1 MSGHGLRG
9 RNGRTALVAVGGL
22 FLTGLFPAQAVAQSD
37 GRDISLSA
45 GVSYLTGDF
54 GADQD
59 TDIFFAP
66 ATIEITGDRLRFVG
80 TVSYIRI
87 EGPGIVVGGAGG
99 PIIIGRPGG
108 GAVTTESGIGDVV
121 LSAYYLIDPPSDA
134 MPYFEIGGTIKLP
147 TANENKGL
155 GTGKTDFAAHLDI
168 FKELEGGA
176 TPFATVGY
184 RLRGD
189 PQGLNLKN
197 SLYASAGASFPISQM
212 VKGGV
217 SVEYETKS
225 IARVDDLFEIV
236 PFLSWQVTDS
246 LRFDV
251 YASAGLTDS
260 APDFS
265 AGVSVRLSSF

>member
-1 MSGHGLRG
+1 MRGNGIRSGNSRI
-9 RNGRTALVAVGGL
+9 ALVALGGL
-22 FLTGLFPAQAVAQSD
+22 FLTSLFPAQASAQSD
-37 GRDISLSA
+37 GTEISFSA
-45 GVSYLTGDF
+45 GRSYLTGDF

-66 ATIEITGDRLRFVG
+66 ATIEFTGDRFRFVG
-80 TVSYIRI
+80 TVPYIRI
-87 EGPGIVVGGAGG
+87 EGPGIVVVGAGG
-99 PIIIGRPGG
+99 PIIIRPPGG
-108 GAVTTESGIGDVV
+108 GVTTESGIGDVV
-121 LSAYYLIDPPSDA
+121 LSAYYLIDPGSEA

-155 GTGKTDFAAHLDI
+155 GTGKTDFAAHLEI
-168 FKELEGGA
+168 FKELEGGT

-184 RLRGD
+184 RFRGD
-189 PQGLNLKN
+189 PSGLNLKN
-197 SLYASAGASFPISQM
+197 SIYALAGASFPVSDA

-217 SVEYETKS
+217 SVEFETKS
-225 IARVDDLFEIV
+225 IASVDDLFEIV
-236 PFLSWQVTDS
+236 PFLSWQFTDS

-251 YASAGLTDS
+251 YASVGLTDS